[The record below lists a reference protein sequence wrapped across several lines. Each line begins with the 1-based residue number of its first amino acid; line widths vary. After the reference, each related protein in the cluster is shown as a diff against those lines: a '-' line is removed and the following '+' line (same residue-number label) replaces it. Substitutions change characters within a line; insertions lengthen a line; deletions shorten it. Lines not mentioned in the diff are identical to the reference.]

1 MPIREGAKGPAQKNP
16 HEPPPLFGG
25 VTPEPPVGWKVAS
38 WGVNATPASIE
49 TPVMKGAPKTI
60 IHHLPLGKIGPRV
73 RTGRLLGNET
83 AITIAPKHQF
93 LTPDEE
99 R

>member
-1 MPIREGAKGPAQKNP
+1 
-16 HEPPPLFGG
+16 
-25 VTPEPPVGWKVAS
+25 
-38 WGVNATPASIE
+38 
-49 TPVMKGAPKTI
+49 MKGTPKTI
-60 IHHLPLGKIGPRV
+60 IHHLPLRKIGPRV

-83 AITIAPKHQF
+83 AITIAAEHQF